1 MAIVPTSYKNA
12 DAFGTPAFEVLDEY
26 TNTALLASG
35 SPALT
40 STKRILL
47 GDSLTLANFSVVGIS
62 SGKLVLATDAG
73 VAAIGVLAHAAASG
87 VTNTTKFGEVFI
99 TGDFNIG
106 PDSPLVWDAS
116 FTTEAKK
123 GAVGGQSPNLMFRR
137 RTASGSAQV

>member
-40 STKRILL
+40 SSKRILL
-47 GDSLTLANFSVVGIS
+47 GDTLTLAQFSVVGIS
-62 SGKLVLATDAG
+62 AGKLVLATDG
-73 VAAIGVLAHAAASG
+73 LIAAVGVLAHAAASG
-87 VTNTTKFGEVFI
+87 AANATKWGEVLI

-106 PDSPLVWDAS
+106 PDSPLVWDVS

-123 GAVGGQSPNLMFRR
+123 AAVGGQSANLMFRR
-137 RTASGSAQV
+137 RTASGSAGA